1 MRATIL
7 LSAVSLVLAALPAGQ
22 VIRRQP
28 QPFVRVGVSYPP
40 QLSRD
45 RERAAADLEA
55 IHTLGF
61 NNVRVPIAWADVEPA
76 RHEYR
81 FDDVDRMLGL
91 ARGAYLKVVLDL
103 DTEAT
108 PEWLLRR
115 YPDGRFIPASATDG
129 PRRARAC
136 LDHPGVRA
144 DVETFVDV
152 VLQRAANPAA
162 WQSIDISPGPDGGF
176 CLCPHTERRFRAWLR
191 ETFGTEARPA
201 AVAESDRAAFVAVER
216 REHLAVVAR
225 GMGGGLISAR
235 LSSSWANAPSVI
247 RQLFDETPGQDDWL
261 MTTAVDHYG
270 TLVPPAVAREAS
282 LPPAQLALALDGIR
296 SASRD
301 KGWLMTGRTH
311 DGRATPVGSADDL
324 RLFTWA
330 AFSRGARGVTY
341 ADWRAPG
348 PGTAGLADSD
358 GTISDRARAAGQLGR
373 VIGRNTALF
382 APLRPRPA
390 KVAIV
395 YDPRPQAGQSSGTSA
410 AAALG
415 SNIYRAFFD
424 RNIQVDFI
432 HFDEIA
438 AGRAFRY
445 AVVVAHAE
453 ATLPKPAAA
462 SLKAYVAAGGI
473 LVDTSKTS
481 VTSEQVVQVAARMGV
496 GPDVHIEG
504 ATGPVE
510 TRFLESSDVLMLIGL
525 NHADTPQR
533 VKMTFTPETQEAIW
547 QNMETGSAVNFVA
560 GPEGPTYTYSFQ
572 PRDALVLMIRK
583 RVR

>member
-1 MRATIL
+1 MKAVIL
-7 LSAVSLVLAALPAGQ
+7 LSTACTVLAAMPAAQ

-28 QPFVRVGVSYPP
+28 LPFVRVGVSYPIE
-40 QLSRD
+40 LSRD

-61 NNVRVPIAWADVEPA
+61 NNVRVPIEWSDVEPA

-81 FDDVDRMLGL
+81 FDDVNRMLDL

-103 DTEAT
+103 DSEAV

-115 YPDGRFIPASATDG
+115 YPDGRFIPVSATDG
-129 PRRARAC
+129 PRRERPC

-144 DVETFVDV
+144 DAETFVDV
-152 VLQRAANPAA
+152 VLQRAASPAA

-176 CLCPHTERRFRAWLR
+176 CLCPHTERRFRAWLK

-201 AVAESDRAAFVAVER
+201 ALAASDRAAFVALER
-216 REHLAVVAR
+216 RDHLAIVAR

-235 LSSSWANAPSVI
+235 ISSSRASAPSVI
-247 RQLFDETPGQDDWL
+247 RQLFDEPPGQDDWL

-270 TLVPPAVAREAS
+270 TLVPPALAREAS
-282 LPPAQLALALDGIR
+282 LPPAQLGFALDGIR

-301 KGWLMTGRTH
+301 KGWLMTDRTH
-311 DGRATPVGSADDL
+311 DGRATPVGSAADL
-324 RLFTWA
+324 RLWTWA

-348 PGTAGLADSD
+348 PGTTGLVDAD
-358 GTISDRARAAGQLGR
+358 GTISDRARAAGELGR
-373 VIGRNTALF
+373 VISRNPALF

-395 YDPRPQAGQSSGTSA
+395 YDPRPQSGISA

-415 SNIYRAFFD
+415 ANIYKAFFD

-432 HFDEIA
+432 HLDEIA
-438 AGRAFRY
+438 VGRAFRY
-445 AVVVAHAE
+445 AVVFAPSE
-453 ATLPKPAAA
+453 SMLPTPAADP
-462 SLKAYVAAGGI
+462 LKAYVAAGGI
-473 LVDTSKTS
+473 LVDASRTTA
-481 VTSEQVVQVAARMGV
+481 EQVVQVAARMGV
-496 GPDVHIEG
+496 GPDVRIEG

-533 VKMTFTPETQEAIW
+533 VKLTFTPDTQEAIW

-560 GPEGPTYTYSFQ
+560 GPEGPTYTYSFA